1 MPWVL
6 LFLAGL
12 SEVVWAV
19 LSKYSN
25 GFRNF
30 WPSAGTIGFNV
41 LSVVLLML
49 ALKRLPLGTAYAVWT
64 GIGVVGT
71 AAYGMWRLNEPRDAA
86 RLVCIALILVGLVGL
101 KVMTK
106 AGAGE

>member
-1 MPWVL
+1 MPWFL
-6 LFLAGL
+6 LFLAGA
-12 SEVVWAV
+12 SEIVWAV

-30 WPSAGTIGFNV
+30 WPSFGTIAFNV

-71 AAYGMWRLNEPRDAA
+71 AVYGMWRLGEPRDLP
-86 RLVCIALILVGLVGL
+86 RLLCIALILAGLIGL
-101 KVMTK
+101 KAMTK
-106 AGAGE
+106 AQ

>member
-49 ALKRLPLGTAYAVWT
+49 ALKRLPLGTAYAIWT

-71 AAYGMWRLNEPRDAA
+71 TLYGMWRLGEARDLPR
-86 RLVCIALILVGLVGL
+86 LLCIGLILAGLLGL
-101 KVMTK
+101 KAMTRT
-106 AGAGE
+106 AE

>member
-1 MPWVL
+1 MAWFL

-19 LSKYSN
+19 LSKHSN

-30 WPSAGTIGFNV
+30 WPSFGTIAFNV

-49 ALKRLPLGTAYAVWT
+49 ALKRLPLGTAYAIWT

-71 AAYGMWRLNEPRDAA
+71 ALYGMWRLGESRDAA
-86 RLVCIALILVGLVGL
+86 RLACIGLILVGLIGL
-101 KVMTK
+101 KAMTR
-106 AGAGE
+106 AAE